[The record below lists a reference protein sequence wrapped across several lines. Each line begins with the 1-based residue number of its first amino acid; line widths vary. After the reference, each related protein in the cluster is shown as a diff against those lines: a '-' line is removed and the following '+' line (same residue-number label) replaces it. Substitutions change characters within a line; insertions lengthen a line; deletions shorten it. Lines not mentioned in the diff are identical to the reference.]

1 MIPIKGIY
9 YIDIY
14 IDETYNNEYL
24 QTVIQGYKFTFMD
37 HIYAKGKKFYKYN
50 DITLKFEWKFNKK
63 LKKNYIQ
70 KI

>member
-1 MIPIKGIY
+1 MIPIKALY
-9 YIDIY
+9 YIDID

-50 DITLKFEWKFNKK
+50 DITLKFE
-63 LKKNYIQ
+63 
-70 KI
+70 